1 MASLRISILDNFLSG
16 GNVGN
21 SFLSSPN
28 ATLNAST
35 RRRSLVACA
44 VLYLDV
50 ARRRR
55 RRSSLLNWA
64 VSWLTRDLQP
74 RPEPCDVTEQSSG
87 ISVLMSRIS
96 FPLLSTSM
104 LSLERL
110 SSGVMSSRLIAGYF
124 GFSWSSVNRI
134 SLQINNLRR

>member
-1 MASLRISILDNFLSG
+1 MGNNFR
-16 GNVGN
+16 N
-21 SFLSSPN
+21 SPN

-44 VLYLDV
+44 VLYFAV

-55 RRSSLLNWA
+55 RRSSLVRVA
-64 VSWLTRDLQP
+64 FSWLARDLQP

-96 FPLLSTSM
+96 FPFVSISM
-104 LSLERL
+104 SSEWL
-110 SSGVMSSRLIAGYF
+110 SSGVMFSRFIAEYF
-124 GFSWSSVNRI
+124 LFSCSSVNRI
-134 SLQINNLRR
+134 VCFFVCQSGKRERIIVVMLYLYLF